1 MPSGGSRPG
10 AGRKRSTIS
19 EQALKRLMKA
29 FEAKAKEQG
38 RDVFDLLAEIAFNN
52 MAVITKS
59 WNSADQKKEKI
70 TLEVP
75 VRDRLAAIGLY
86 MTYTIS
92 KHSEKEVETRQ
103 IGPTIKLPPIKKK
116 PDDEIIYPAMV
127 N

>member
-1 MPSGGSRPG
+1 
-10 AGRKRSTIS
+10 
-19 EQALKRLMKA
+19 MKA

-52 MAVITKS
+52 MAVIIKS